1 MSFSD
6 FHGDL
11 KICIS
16 VNRMELT
23 IKYRKTVMQK
33 LYLTHKH
40 KPEILKNGKN
50 LDKEP

>member
-16 VNRMELT
+16 VNKMELIT
-23 IKYRKTVMQK
+23 KYRKIVMQK
-33 LYLTHKH
+33 LNLTHKQ
-40 KPEILKNGKN
+40 KPEILKNRKN